1 MKGMMMTRRALVV
14 LAMASAACAGA
25 SKSAAD
31 RPNRAVIVDSEM
43 PAGGTETVF
52 DVVQRLRPEYLRQ
65 RPQGG
70 STVLSVFT
78 QGQLLGDA
86 TELKRIPVSSVK
98 EIRYYNI
105 EQAKNKFGMQ
115 YSGGVIE
122 LTYR

>member
-1 MKGMMMTRRALVV
+1 MKGMMTRRALMAVMV
-14 LAMASAACAGA
+14 ASAACAGSAQPA
-25 SKSAAD
+25 SD
-31 RPNRAVIVDSEM
+31 RPNRAVIVDSEL
-43 PAGGTETVF
+43 PEGGTETVF

-70 STVLSVFT
+70 SSVLAVFT
-78 QGQLLGDA
+78 HGQLLGDA
-86 TELKRIPVSSVK
+86 GELKRIPVSSVK
-98 EIRYYNI
+98 EVRYYTI